1 MTFQSFESYHGD
13 YYYVLSGENNVYV
26 QYMNGTG
33 EREPMKVTVN
43 KDENGNPV
51 ITATYSFSIGTP
63 PEEPV
68 NAYEC
73 SIYNMNTAERTD
85 R

>member
-13 YYYVLSGENNVYV
+13 YYYVLSGKNNVYV

-51 ITATYSFSIGTP
+51 ITQLTASQLARLRKNRLMP
-63 PEEPV
+63 
-68 NAYEC
+68 
-73 SIYNMNTAERTD
+73 MNVLFTT
-85 R
+85 